1 MWTWWFHVEIFMV
14 FLVVGVVQDRFYY
27 LQCMLACFENE
38 EVCNFY
44 RIRIKHGIRKMKG
57 ISEYLNARK
66 LQMYM
71 LRAMIC

>member
-1 MWTWWFHVEIFMV
+1 
-14 FLVVGVVQDRFYY
+14 
-27 LQCMLACFENE
+27 MLACFENE

-66 LQMYM
+66 LQMCM
-71 LRAMIC
+71 LRATIC